1 MKRCWYHHVPCVNP
15 VRTARTHQAEAAH
28 PARARGGGAAA
39 RGAGLTPTVE
49 DAAADADVSR
59 ATAYRYFPNQAALL
73 AAAHPETGTSS
84 LLPSDPPDDP
94 EERVALVVEAFTK
107 IIVGTESQQR
117 TMLRLSLAADA
128 DADGRA
134 SLPLRQGRAIV
145 WLTEA
150 LEPAREQL
158 GDDGVHQTALA
169 IRSVTG
175 IEALI
180 WLTDIGGLSR
190 RPRSRS
196 CDRTPA
202 PSAAPRSPTATAHA
216 EEGAGSTPG
225 YPAPPGWVQR
235 RP

>member
-1 MKRCWYHHVPCVNP
+1 MFP
-15 VRTARTHQAEAAH
+15 VSTPYEQHGRTKQKQRTRHALVASARDLV
-28 PARARGGGAAA
+28 ARG
-39 RGAGLTPTVE
+39 RTPTVE

-117 TMLRLSLAADA
+117 TMLRLSLAADE
-128 DADGRA
+128 DGRA
-134 SLPLRQGRAIV
+134 VLPLRQGRAIV

-190 RPRSRS
+190 RRAVEIMRSNARAI
-196 CDRTPA
+196 CR
-202 PSAAPRSPTATAHA
+202 AALAD
-216 EEGAGSTPG
+216 GDGS
-225 YPAPPGWVQR
+225 R
-235 RP
+235 

>member
-1 MKRCWYHHVPCVNP
+1 MFP
-15 VRTARTHQAEAAH
+15 VSTPYEQHGRTKQKQRTRHALVASARDLV
-28 PARARGGGAAA
+28 ARGLA
-39 RGAGLTPTVE
+39 PTVE

-117 TMLRLSLAADA
+117 TMLRLSLAADE
-128 DADGRA
+128 DGRA
-134 SLPLRQGRAIV
+134 VLPLRQGRAIV

-169 IRSVTG
+169 IRSATG

-190 RPRSRS
+190 RRAVEVMRSNARAI
-196 CDRTPA
+196 CR
-202 PSAAPRSPTATAHA
+202 AALAD
-216 EEGAGSTPG
+216 GDGS
-225 YPAPPGWVQR
+225 R
-235 RP
+235 